1 MQLEQATQEKDRLA
15 VQRLMDQYRRDLEAL
30 AYDTDSERSRQLSE
44 LQV

>member
-30 AYDTDSERSRQLSE
+30 AHDTDSERSRQLSE